1 MCVSAMGRSPL
12 ATNPLARS
20 LISLLSSSSSAS
32 SSPSC
37 VPASPAAVD
46 PPGRRALISSSIS
59 DGSSYSSACV
69 SSQVCAA
76 VVRLRFCSLNDCDA
90 SSADGATAFRAR
102 ATAAAANPFFSRTT
116 AVLRST
122 SAGSTPPAPVG
133 FAGASSSLVRFD
145 SGCCCRCASSSA
157 AAGAASFAAAAS
169 RSRTFFPPLGPVPM
183 VLRDRAPRWAAVDAT
198 EGEASRRGEWRPP
211 YERRLSRD
219 CSETNLMI

>member
-32 SSPSC
+32 TSPSC
-37 VPASPAAVD
+37 VSASPAAVD

-169 RSRTFFPPLGPVPM
+169 RSRTFFPPRGPVPM
-183 VLRDRAPRWAAVDAT
+183 VPRDRAAV
-198 EGEASRRGEWRPP
+198 GCGRRDGG
-211 YERRLSRD
+211 
-219 CSETNLMI
+219 